1 MKALEFSKTKRKRP
15 LSHYKVTVSHIVP
28 KSTFKDTNH
37 IDTIKPGTLTGF
49 IVRDDK
55 GNVYS
60 DIEDYFRTKYNKQ
73 EQSQNVEQTQ
83 NKDDNIM

>member
-15 LSHYKVTVSHIVP
+15 LSHHNVTVSHIVQ

-37 IDTIKPGTLTGF
+37 IDTIKPGTFLGF
-49 IVRDDK
+49 EDGK
-55 GNVYS
+55 GDFCS
-60 DIEDYFRTKYNKQ
+60 IEDYLRSKYNKQ
-73 EQSQNVEQTQ
+73 EQLQNVEQTQ